1 MEKCECCKIIK
12 GCGEGYQKKLV
23 ELDGGWVLSHCG
35 AGEKTYLGRL
45 ILQTKIHIHDFDKLG
60 QQEQESLGTNIKLIN
75 EHLRKCWTE
84 MFPEDPIELI
94 HCAYL
99 NETPYIH
106 RHTYLWNKAQLFA
119 VSHVHMH
126 LLTRTQKMG
135 EALGYCAEKI
145 GWHLL
150 DYVAKFPDK
159 YKVTSNNDERVIRL
173 MNKLK
178 KLFGNVD

>member
-1 MEKCECCKIIK
+1 MGTKPLWCRGK
-12 GCGEGYQKKLV
+12 
-23 ELDGGWVLSHCG
+23 DLSREAHPSD
-35 AGEKTYLGRL
+35 KNPHT
-45 ILQTKIHIHDFDKLG
+45 DFDKLG